1 MLKKALL
8 AVAASAVLAGGA
20 FGAEVVAGEVAIG
33 DPVEKNGMEIAAVY
47 LAPIEMEPRGIDLAA
62 SKADI
67 HLEADIHAIKGN
79 KNGFGEGD
87 WIPYLQVAYKLVNL
101 DTKKEVAKGVFMPM
115 VAQDGAHYGAN
126 IAIEKAGH
134 KVGNY
139 EVTYTI
145 INPEKQGFGRH
156 TDKATGVGK
165 WFEPFSVSYKF
176 KYTGTPK

>member
-8 AVAASAVLAGGA
+8 GIVASLVFAGSALA
-20 FGAEVVAGEVAIG
+20 AEMMAGEVAIG
-33 DPVEKNGMEIAAVY
+33 EPVEKNGMEIAAVY

-87 WIPYLQVAYKLVNL
+87 WIPYLRIAYKLVNL
-101 DTKKEVAKGVFMPM
+101 DTKKVVKEGVFMPM

-139 EVTYTI
+139 EVTYLI
-145 INPEKQGFGRH
+145 QNPEANGFGRH

-165 WFEPFSVSYKF
+165 WFEPFSVSFKF

>member
-8 AVAASAVLAGGA
+8 AIAVSAAFAGSA
-20 FGAEVVAGEVAIG
+20 FCAEVAAGEVAIG

-87 WIPYLQVAYKLVNL
+87 WIPYLKVAYRLVNL
-101 DTKKEVAKGVFMPM
+101 DTKKVVKEGVFMPM

-126 IAIEKAGH
+126 VAIEKAGH

-139 EVTYTI
+139 EVTYVI
-145 INPEKQGFGRH
+145 SNPEKNGFGRH

-165 WFEPFSVSYKF
+165 WFDDFSVSYKF